1 MSLDGLTRALY
12 HSDTAAVRLGRM
24 TPLGFAGGLLDL
36 IGGGGPIVTS
46 TLLGQGA
53 TPLRD
58 WVGQSC
64 QALRHRDD
72 FGNVSAHHWVDAVAD
87 HCDLVAGGGLA
98 RPRLG
103 GLLDVKIGPGS
114 VRNRIRLTVD
124 RDRATGGDRI
134 PLGLRGWS
142 AAVFA
147 GAPSGRHPVPAA
159 LMDVN
164 VRGRRSQ

>member
-46 TLLGQGA
+46 TLL
-53 TPLRD
+53 
-58 WVGQSC
+58 
-64 QALRHRDD
+64 
-72 FGNVSAHHWVDAVAD
+72 
-87 HCDLVAGGGLA
+87 
-98 RPRLG
+98 
-103 GLLDVKIGPGS
+103 